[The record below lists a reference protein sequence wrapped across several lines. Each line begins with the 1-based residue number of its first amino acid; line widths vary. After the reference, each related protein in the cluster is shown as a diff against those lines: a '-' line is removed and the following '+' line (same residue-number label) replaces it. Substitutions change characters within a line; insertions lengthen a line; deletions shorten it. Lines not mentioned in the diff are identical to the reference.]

1 MGYVLAYLKRRG
13 HGGVILD
20 DVQDRPLSLYTI
32 EMWIEKLQPAA
43 IGFTAYQH
51 NMERI
56 RFFSSYVKSHH
67 KNIRIILGGPQALF
81 MPSSALKE
89 LDDVDIVCR
98 GEGETITAEI
108 AECLERNGSL
118 STVSGITFRDGDK
131 IVDTQIS
138 PDVVEDLDQF
148 PSPYLTGVINLEG
161 KEQALIF
168 TSRGCKFNCLFC
180 ISPTTSHGKMR
191 YHSAKRVLDE
201 MEYLTK
207 NGIKRFWFADSSFP
221 ESRERALEILQGK
234 IDRGIRTPFW
244 SEMRCDLIDEEMLT
258 KLREANAETI
268 SFGLESANPEVLKKT
283 SKGIVLEDLRRMIK
297 FAKSI
302 GLNVELSCMYGL
314 PGETV
319 DKARDTLNFVRAC
332 GIPVDGNSRAQQLRL
347 FFGSV
352 YQNNLNRF
360 GFKVIPGFMPSYM
373 SLGDRYETDAMTS
386 SDLQKIGAIW
396 KLSWED
402 LHRQIQNKELTFDVL
417 NFLLTNEMYLR
428 DEQAFYE
435 YGAIASA
442 AVEEQQLLWKF
453 LNEYSSRLSPSASDL
468 NQLITKLS
476 IFQET
481 DRGASATSRIIFD
494 GHSEMVGRPF
504 PGMPDGYWDIQLD
517 QNLLPPSFEKS
528 LLGARNGEKR
538 TFTFTSPEIYL
549 PVELRRK
556 TVKVSGKVLK
566 VLDPANVTSVDQLK
580 SLNIRNHYPL
590 GDFDRLLQESTILHY
605 LALKDV
611 PERDLAKMPM
621 HFLTQ
626 INHYAALHKTQD
638 IDRMARLLANDQEAL
653 NAVGRY
659 TLFSWKIP

>member
-1 MGYVLAYLKRRG
+1 MTPIKLSASSDAYPISVGYVLAYLKRLG

-20 DVQDRPLSLYTI
+20 DLQDRPLSLYTLD
-32 EMWIEKLQPAA
+32 MWIEKLQPAA

-56 RFFSSYVKSHH
+56 RFFSSYVKLHH

-108 AECLERNGSL
+108 AECLEKNRSL
-118 STVSGITFRDGDK
+118 STVSGITFRDGDQ
-131 IVDTQIS
+131 IIDTPIS

-148 PSPYLTGVINLEG
+148 PSPYLTGVINLAG

-180 ISPTTSHGKMR
+180 ISPATSHGKMR

-234 IDRGIRTPFW
+234 IDRGIKTPFW
-244 SEMRCDLIDEEMLT
+244 SEMRCDLVDEAMLR

-283 SKGIVLEDLRRMIK
+283 SKGIVLEDLRRMIEI
-297 FAKSI
+297 AKSI

-332 GIPVDGNSRAQQLRL
+332 GLPVDGNSRAQQLRL

-352 YQNNLNRF
+352 YQNNLDRF
-360 GFKVIPGFMPSYM
+360 GFKAIPGFMPSYM

-386 SDLQKIGAIW
+386 GDLQKVGAIW
-396 KLSWED
+396 MLSWED
-402 LHRQIQNKELTFDVL
+402 LRRQVHNRELTFDVL
-417 NFLLTNEMYLR
+417 NFLLTNEKYLR
-428 DEQAFYE
+428 DEPAFYE

-442 AVEEQQLLWKF
+442 VVEEQQLLWKF
-453 LNEYSSRLSPSASDL
+453 LDDYSSRLNPGESRL
-468 NQLITKLS
+468 NQLISRLD

-481 DRGASATSRIIFD
+481 NRGAGATSRIIFD
-494 GHSEMVGRPF
+494 GRSEMVGSPY
-504 PGMPDGYWDIQLD
+504 PGMRDGYWDIQLG
-517 QNLLPPSFEKS
+517 QNLFPPVVREGSLGRAEWRKKDIHIHTPRSLCSRRASRQDCEGVREGSQGSESHQRHVHCSAQIVEYSKS
-528 LLGARNGEKR
+528 L
-538 TFTFTSPEIYL
+538 
-549 PVELRRK
+549 
-556 TVKVSGKVLK
+556 
-566 VLDPANVTSVDQLK
+566 PA
-580 SLNIRNHYPL
+580 
-590 GDFDRLLQESTILHY
+590 G
-605 LALKDV
+605 
-611 PERDLAKMPM
+611 
-621 HFLTQ
+621 
-626 INHYAALHKTQD
+626 
-638 IDRMARLLANDQEAL
+638 
-653 NAVGRY
+653 
-659 TLFSWKIP
+659 